1 MYLFTLVHSLC
12 DQLYD
17 EPHLDG
23 KDKDAAGEKVSQ
35 VSAKPYAGSWVRV
48 LFLNDT
54 GYFRGLFN
62 VFAGL

>member
-1 MYLFTLVHSLC
+1 MYLLTLVHSLC

-35 VSAKPYAGSWVRV
+35 VSAKPYLQTLATPFPGASLAFKR
-48 LFLNDT
+48 
-54 GYFRGLFN
+54 
-62 VFAGL
+62 

>member
-12 DQLYD
+12 DQLND

-35 VSAKPYAGSWVRV
+35 V
-48 LFLNDT
+48 
-54 GYFRGLFN
+54 
-62 VFAGL
+62 